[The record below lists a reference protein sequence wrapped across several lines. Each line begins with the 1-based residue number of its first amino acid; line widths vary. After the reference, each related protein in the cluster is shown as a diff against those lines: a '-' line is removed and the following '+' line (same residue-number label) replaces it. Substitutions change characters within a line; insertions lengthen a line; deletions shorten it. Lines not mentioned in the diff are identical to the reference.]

1 MIFFLSPTKKK
12 GKPHSH
18 CTFIMKS
25 FNGFSNFAKDKV
37 GRELAYER
45 DSVLETC
52 LSAME
57 DGELNVLQKNNEG
70 CYLWAWFTLTQRQ
83 WERTCA
89 VLQKHGI
96 ESSVLWDGIPR
107 CLKSTGL
114 RAGIEYLW
122 EDLDGIEKIVL
133 SMEKSMYCSEC
144 KWVKGEFERRRAWST
159 GLRRAWLV
167 AVTRG

>member
-1 MIFFLSPTKKK
+1 
-12 GKPHSH
+12 
-18 CTFIMKS
+18 MKS
-25 FNGFSNFAKDKV
+25 FNGFANFAKDKV

-45 DSVLETC
+45 DRVLETC

-57 DGELNVLQKNNEG
+57 DGELNVLQKNIEG
-70 CYLWAWFTLTQRQ
+70 YYLWAWFNFTPRQ

-89 VLQKHGI
+89 VLQKQGI
-96 ESSVLWDGIPR
+96 ASSVLWDRSPD
-107 CLKSTGL
+107 CLGSTGL

-133 SMEKSMYCSEC
+133 SMQESMYCSEC
-144 KWVKGEFERRRAWST
+144 EWVKGELERRRAWSM
-159 GLRRAWLV
+159 GLVRAWMVAVV